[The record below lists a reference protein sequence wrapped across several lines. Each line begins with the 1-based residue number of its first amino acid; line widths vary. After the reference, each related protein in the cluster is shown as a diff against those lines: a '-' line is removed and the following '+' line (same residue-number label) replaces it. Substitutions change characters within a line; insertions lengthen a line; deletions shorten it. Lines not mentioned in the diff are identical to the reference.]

1 MKGLMIAFLVVLSS
15 ESMAQENEH
24 IKGNELGES
33 SENNSILRIS
43 SLRNALEVD
52 VLAYPNPSTGNITV
66 SAPELSVLTLYMENG
81 VYVGTWNVD
90 HTGKVEMADLPSG
103 MLILTIVKD
112 TERVVRKVV
121 VL

>member
-1 MKGLMIAFLVVLSS
+1 MKGFLIILFFVLTS
-15 ESMAQENEH
+15 ETIAQENEH
-24 IKGNELGES
+24 IKGNEVGES
-33 SENNSILRIS
+33 SENNSILRVS

-52 VLAYPNPSTGNITV
+52 VLAYPNPSNGVITV
-66 SAPELSVLTLYMENG
+66 SAPEMSVLTLYMDNG

-90 HTGKVEMADLPSG
+90 QTGKVEMVDLPSG

>member
-1 MKGLMIAFLVVLSS
+1 MKDVLVVLFLCLSAQLI
-15 ESMAQENEH
+15 AQENEH
-24 IKGNELGES
+24 LKGSGVEEPAES
-33 SENNSILRIS
+33 NAIQRIS

-52 VLAYPNPSTGNITV
+52 VLAYPNPSNGDITV
-66 SAPELSVLTLYMENG
+66 SAPELSVLTLYLDNG

-112 TERVVRKVV
+112 SERVVRKVV

>member
-1 MKGLMIAFLVVLSS
+1 MKGLLMILLIVLTS
-15 ESMAQENEH
+15 ETIAQENEH
-24 IKGNELGES
+24 IKGNEVGES
-33 SENNSILRIS
+33 SENNSIRRVS

-90 HTGKVEMADLPSG
+90 HTGKVEMAELPSG

-112 TERVVRKVV
+112 AERVVRKVV